1 MTSKH
6 SAVPPARHR
15 LGQAVL
21 ALILLAAVA
30 TAGAL
35 FARQHHHRSATPAPA
50 SVSPSTVVNPPS
62 PPSSTAGPG
71 LSTTPAATP
80 SLVHSTAR
88 HVPTPLQYRVK
99 PGDTLWDIADWFK
112 FNGYQGLYQA
122 NWKRLGGDP
131 SLIHPGTVIQISDGA
146 MTVYSCPKALAGVC

>member
-6 SAVPPARHR
+6 SAAAAPHHR
-15 LGQAVL
+15 LVMTALTL
-21 ALILLAAVA
+21 ALVVAVVVTGLMMTRHHKHTRTA
-30 TAGAL
+30 T
-35 FARQHHHRSATPAPA
+35 RPTST
-50 SVSPSTVVNPPS
+50 SPSFVVNPPS
-62 PPSSTAGPG
+62 PSSSTG
-71 LSTTPAATP
+71 SAAPSIASAIP

-88 HVPTPLQYRVK
+88 HVQAPLQYRVK
-99 PGDTLWDIADWFK
+99 PGDTLWDIANWFK

>member
-6 SAVPPARHR
+6 SALPPARHR
-15 LGQAVL
+15 FGQFAL
-21 ALILLAAVA
+21 ALVLLAAVV
-30 TAGAL
+30 TAGVL
-35 FARQHHHRSATPAPA
+35 FAHQHHGRTASPGTARLSQSAA
-50 SVSPSTVVNPPS
+50 VNPPS
-62 PPSSTAGPG
+62 PPSSAA
-71 LSTTPAATP
+71 STEPATTSVSTPA
-80 SLVHSTAR
+80 LVRSTVQ
-88 HVPTPLQYRVK
+88 HVQAPLQYRVK

-131 SLIHPGTVIQISDGA
+131 GLIHPGTVIQISDGA